1 MLLTDVVGV
10 LDDKKNLVPELNT
23 TTTQKMISSGVISG
37 GMIPKVEESL
47 AMLDEGIDAILF
59 TGSVPVGQ
67 RIVAAN
73 AHRPG
78 LLIALELGG
87 ETRWFELSV
96 SRRSV
101 APGETPRFMVLSR
114 DITER
119 RAGEAALRESE
130 HMKEAILDAMPAT
143 IAVLDGAVRVGL
155 SDAELE
161 ALARAGMAL
170 FDLYTQP
177 NIWQFMRL
185 MQKEYERFPE
195 LDRMARAEFHDR
207 HIAPLVRH
215 LERHPDPRR
224 PGRDNLAVAQMLT
237 RTIIGELSHMR
248 VEGQSASREDFAGYV
263 GRIAEILLHGVAPA
277 HNARGL

>member
-1 MLLTDVVGV
+1 
-10 LDDKKNLVPELNT
+10 
-23 TTTQKMISSGVISG
+23 
-37 GMIPKVEESL
+37 
-47 AMLDEGIDAILF
+47 
-59 TGSVPVGQ
+59 
-67 RIVAAN
+67 
-73 AHRPG
+73 
-78 LLIALELGG
+78 
-87 ETRWFELSV
+87 
-96 SRRSV
+96 
-101 APGETPRFMVLSR
+101 
-114 DITER
+114 
-119 RAGEAALRESE
+119 
-130 HMKEAILDAMPAT
+130 MPALHPQT
-143 IAVLDGAVRVGL
+143 LPKPAASPPDTLTRSDKAVLAAAATLFMQEGFAVSIDRIAATARVSKRTIYARYAHKLQLFQAVLGWL
-155 SDAELE
+155 NDNAESAAIEYSPDLPVRE

-215 LERHPDPRR
+215 LDRHPDPQR

-248 VEGQSASREDFAGYV
+248 VEGLSASREDFAGYV

-277 HNARGL
+277 HNVRGL